1 MRKFL
6 SSQKD
11 THPRT
16 DWKKNSNASYCKLNP
31 DLPRRGS
38 LSKLTG
44 VLNSVA
50 RPWLAAS
57 LACILLLLS
66 GTDSAQTVVRS
77 SASLFFD
84 FWPEGQKLPAGE
96 YLFDSEFPG
105 SISIRGKGAKLSVAI
120 SLVLYA
126 DPVKKENTK
135 LLFVRREENY
145 YLIESVQRTRQAS
158 SHRRIRTSRRNKETN
173 NEQREARL
181 VYSWMGV
188 SSHAIGIYCWRTKT
202 KCIPVQSPQ
211 LQSPLAASLRQ
222 RTSLSRQICPLVVTS
237 STRASYS
244 TQKLIG

>member
-1 MRKFL
+1 MQKFL
-6 SSQKD
+6 SSQKG

-16 DWKKNSNASYCKLNP
+16 DWKENSNASYCKLNP

-77 SASLFFD
+77 SASLPFD
-84 FWPEGQKLPAGE
+84 FWAEGQKLPAGE

-120 SLVLYA
+120 SLGLYA
-126 DPVKKENTK
+126 DPAKKENAK

-158 SHRRIRTSRRNKETN
+158 SHRRIRTSRRKTN

-181 VYSWMGV
+181 VCPWMGV
-188 SSHAIGIYCWRTKT
+188 SSHAIGIYCWRTKLRCT
-202 KCIPVQSPQ
+202 PVHSPQ
-211 LQSPLAASLRQ
+211 LPFWRHRCVNERHYLDRSVRW
-222 RTSLSRQICPLVVTS
+222 
-237 STRASYS
+237 
-244 TQKLIG
+244 

>member
-1 MRKFL
+1 M
-6 SSQKD
+6 
-11 THPRT
+11 
-16 DWKKNSNASYCKLNP
+16 
-31 DLPRRGS
+31 
-38 LSKLTG
+38 TG

-120 SLVLYA
+120 SVVLYA

-145 YLIESVQRTRQAS
+145 YLIEVCSVLGKRVVTAEFE
-158 SHRRIRTSRRNKETN
+158 HRGETN
-173 NEQREARL
+173 NEQREVRV
-181 VYSWMGV
+181 VYPWMGA
-188 SSHAIGIYCWRTKT
+188 SSHAIAIYCWRTKT
-202 KCIPVQSPQ
+202 
-211 LQSPLAASLRQ
+211 R
-222 RTSLSRQICPLVVTS
+222 
-237 STRASYS
+237 
-244 TQKLIG
+244 